1 MVTISSGLKDIGRGL
16 FTARQFI
23 YKGGGFTAVKQLSK
37 HKEKGGGKSVLW
49 SCSGETAV
57 FLLGYVL
64 LCLDNNTVFF
74 LCQSVVIRIVVYLH
88 KIYLYFCRS
97 SRSYCFIGAQYN
109 SSPAGCCYIKAS
121 LYWRKLRSHS
131 NAQRFPC
138 IWACSFFSSSNSCR
152 ELQT

>member
-64 LCLDNNTVFF
+64 LCLDNNMVFF
-74 LCQSVVIRIVVYLH
+74 LCQSVVIRIVVFH
-88 KIYLYFCRS
+88 K
-97 SRSYCFIGAQYN
+97 CFLFQIQFLL
-109 SSPAGCCYIKAS
+109 I
-121 LYWRKLRSHS
+121 
-131 NAQRFPC
+131 F
-138 IWACSFFSSSNSCR
+138 
-152 ELQT
+152 